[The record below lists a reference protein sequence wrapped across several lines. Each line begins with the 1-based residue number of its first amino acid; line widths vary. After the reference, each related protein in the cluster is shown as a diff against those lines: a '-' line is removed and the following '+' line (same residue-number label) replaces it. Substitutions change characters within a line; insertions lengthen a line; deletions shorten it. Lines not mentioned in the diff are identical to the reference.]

1 MCHKRGIVKLKRR
14 DSFYGNQRKFAEE
27 TAFEPGFKKCIAH
40 RSVGRRT
47 GTFYAEG
54 TVK

>member
-1 MCHKRGIVKLKRR
+1 MCHKRGGVKLKRR

-27 TAFEPGFKKCIAH
+27 MAFEPGLKKFIAR

-47 GTFYAEG
+47 GTFYAG
-54 TVK
+54 RTVK